1 MKKVHRLGTLQF
13 CMDLKW
19 EATMYIKTQQLLD
32 DKVSKKE
39 LLNTIATEFNISTRE
54 VHKRLRSMFGK
65 SLDELMTPSKQELTL
80 AILQADCI
88 QELKSILKKEQGLSK
103 LYDKYYSV
111 STFAAAKIKCESY
124 REVTP
129 YNPTKDD
136 NLSILIAQSLGDGS
150 LEFNGDKPRYSIS
163 IAHCEKQFEYLV
175 EKVKL
180 INKAYPTSP
189 AVGTIRKYKHSQ
201 GHVYFQYRT
210 NKMDNSEMNYI
221 YNTPKAALVK
231 EMTPLG
237 IYLLFMDDGSL
248 VQNSNS
254 KKLTICNRYPDVRVA
269 LKEYL
274 SSYGIETNIYS
285 NDMVV
290 CMSNVV
296 AITKFLNNFV
306 IPFKQYIP
314 ECMEYKT
321 KLMV

>member
-1 MKKVHRLGTLQF
+1 
-13 CMDLKW
+13 
-19 EATMYIKTQQLLD
+19 
-32 DKVSKKE
+32 
-39 LLNTIATEFNISTRE
+39 
-54 VHKRLRSMFGK
+54 
-65 SLDELMTPSKQELTL
+65 
-80 AILQADCI
+80 
-88 QELKSILKKEQGLSK
+88 
-103 LYDKYYSV
+103 
-111 STFAAAKIKCESY
+111 
-124 REVTP
+124 
-129 YNPTKDD
+129 
-136 NLSILIAQSLGDGS
+136 
-150 LEFNGDKPRYSIS
+150 
-163 IAHCEKQFEYLV
+163 
-175 EKVKL
+175 
-180 INKAYPTSP
+180 
-189 AVGTIRKYKHSQ
+189 
-201 GHVYFQYRT
+201 
-210 NKMDNSEMNYI
+210 MDNSEMNYI

-254 KKLTICNRYPDVRVA
+254 KKLTICNRYPEVRVA